1 MNMLIIYY
9 GNLGAERFWRP
20 PAKETDD
27 LYLCFSRM
35 IIIGGIYHEIHH
47 FHIIFIW
54 KVNFISIFAFLK
66 GKRKT
71 GKLRC

>member
-47 FHIIFIW
+47 FHIIFI
-54 KVNFISIFAFLK
+54 
-66 GKRKT
+66 
-71 GKLRC
+71 